1 MAATTETIIQQKD
14 IIFRSK
20 LPDIY
25 IPKHLP
31 LHSYCF
37 ENLSEFGSRPCL
49 INAPT
54 GHIYTY
60 YDVELTARRVASGLN
75 KFGIRQGDV
84 IMVLLPN
91 SPEFVFAFLGASYRG
106 AMTTAANPFFTAAEI
121 AKQAKASNAKLLVTQ
136 SSYYDKVKDLG
147 VKLVF
152 ADSPPEGHS
161 HFSELSQADESEIP
175 EVDIKPDDVV
185 ALPYSS
191 GTTGLPKGV
200 MLTHKGLV
208 TSIAQQVDGENPNL
222 YFHHEDVILC
232 VLPLFHIYSLNSV
245 LLCGLRAK
253 AAILLMPKF
262 EINALLG
269 LIEKHRVTIAPVVPP
284 IVLAISKSPVL
295 DNYDLSSIRV
305 LKSGG
310 APLGKELE
318 DTLRVKF
325 PKATLG
331 QVLTISF
338 LFLDFIPFLLLF
350 MDKVYSFASSP
361 EAFRF
366 AILDVPYATSY

>member
-1 MAATTETIIQQKD
+1 MAPTETAVNPQTEF
-14 IIFRSK
+14 IFRSK

-25 IPKHLP
+25 IPKHVP

-37 ENLSEFGSRPCL
+37 ENLAEFGSRPCL

-54 GHIYTY
+54 GVIYTY
-60 YDVELTARRVASGLN
+60 NDVELTARRVASGLN
-75 KFGIRQGDV
+75 KFGVGQGDV

-91 SPEFVFAFLGASYRG
+91 SPEFVFSFLGASFLG
-106 AMTTAANPFFTAAEI
+106 AMTTAANPFFTAAEV
-121 AKQAKASNAKLLVTQ
+121 AKQAKASNAKLIITQ
-136 SSYYDKVKDLG
+136 STFNEKVKDLD
-147 VKLVF
+147 VKLIFV
-152 ADSPPEGHS
+152 DSPPDGHS
-161 HFSELSQADESEIP
+161 HFSELSQADENDIP
-175 EVDIKPDDVV
+175 EVEIKPGDVV

-253 AAILLMPKF
+253 AAIMLMPKF
-262 EINALLG
+262 EINTLLG
-269 LIEKHRVTIAPVVPP
+269 LIQKYKVSIAPVVPP
-284 IVLAISKSPVL
+284 IVLAISKSP
-295 DNYDLSSIRV
+295 DIDKYDLSSIRV

-318 DTLRVKF
+318 DSVRAKF
-325 PKATLG
+325 PKARLG
-331 QVLTISF
+331 QVL
-338 LFLDFIPFLLLF
+338 FIQ
-350 MDKVYSFASSP
+350 SS
-361 EAFRF
+361 AFPLPSLQF
-366 AILDVPYATSY
+366 